1 MRRPFTSVSNYI
13 ARNVL
18 NLPRSSILERYTN
31 LFTVFFI
38 SAVFH
43 VVVDILQSIPM
54 EKSGLMSFYL
64 AFVLGIML
72 EDGVQE
78 VWKRTGCPDASRE
91 AMVHHSTNIMSFWK
105 RAIGFIWVTI
115 WLGATS
121 TWYFAPMTQSATG
134 DLHMVPLS
142 VANHLGLE
150 QLVGVILIYGAVIA
164 FIFEVEI

>member
-1 MRRPFTSVSNYI
+1 MRRPFTSVSNYV

-18 NLPRSSILERYTN
+18 NPPRSSILERYTN
-31 LFTVFFI
+31 LFIVFFV

-54 EKSGLMSFYL
+54 EKSGSMSFYL

-91 AMVHHSTNIMSFWK
+91 AMVYHSTNIMSFWK

-121 TWYFAPMTQSATG
+121 TWYFVPMTQSATG

-150 QLVGVILIYGAVIA
+150 PLVGVILIYGAVIA